1 MSVDSTEEHSMSINL
16 VEPISRDPA
25 EHEQAPGLTIDSTRD
40 QQVDFITGAPTSSK
54 RAQRQASHLHSLKD
68 VMEITALIEQA
79 LARDFGGRGRG
90 IHSRLDSLTEPVPT
104 WLDKRLRYLSAVR
117 NKALVE
123 PWWTIPD
130 RARYLDECHYAAAVL
145 LEIASD
151 RARPGGDFT
160 RAVRWMRRT
169 LSRATVQRPGL
180 AMATLLALSA
190 LFVLLAGGET
200 AAQALRFHR

>member
-1 MSVDSTEEHSMSINL
+1 M
-16 VEPISRDPA
+16 PIQFVDPA
-25 EHEQAPGLTIDSTRD
+25 ATAHAGHEQVPEPAMDTTRD
-40 QQVDFITGAPTSSK
+40 QQVDFITGAPTTNQ

-68 VMEITALIEQA
+68 VMDITSLIEQV
-79 LARDFGGRGRG
+79 LAREFGGRGRG
-90 IHSRLDSLTEPVPT
+90 IHSKLDSLNEPLPA

-130 RARYLDECHYAAAVL
+130 RASYLDECNRAAAVL
-145 LEIASD
+145 MQIAYD
-151 RARPGGDFT
+151 RAHPGGVFS
-160 RAVRWMRRT
+160 RAVGWVRLT

-190 LFVLLAGGET
+190 LLVLIAGGET
-200 AAQALRFHR
+200 AAQALNVHR